1 MLRKQGALLV
11 SVAGEHGEPA
21 PLARVQIAG
30 ASMWPARAT
39 DTAPDGTVRI
49 GGLSAGSYALRATS
63 GALVSATELGVPLA
77 RGEERSVTLRLL
89 PGVFASARVVDG
101 DAADAPPVPRA
112 RVTLVEGGLSPFPL
126 EGLADAT
133 GSIRLG
139 PIAAG
144 PALLSAQ
151 AEGFVPRDSI
161 DVPAD
166 GRSVTIVMMRAGTV
180 EGRVVDSRGRPVDG
194 ATIEN
199 RRLGA
204 HGGPNRRRPAQADVP
219 SSPVRRESGG
229 LTVADSLGELG
240 VVPGP
245 VPRIPRTFEP
255 PAPAAGAGAA
265 ITSLEEPWVTKDD
278 GTFRAAPASPGRI
291 RVIVRHPEF
300 LEGLSEIATLAPG
313 GAVRVDVVLHEGGTL
328 DGRVVDAGGRSVAG
342 ANVTLAALRGSMERL
357 TRTASDGTFAFAAV
371 PDGVVVTASLGDDVD
386 ARVARKTLEVP
397 DTGRATVT
405 LTLPD
410 ARPPL
415 DVHVGD
421 DRGYP
426 IGAAQVSVASVDP
439 ATPLR
444 TTLFTDG
451 HGDATIAGGRGV
463 SLRLD
468 VTAPGHAERAVQ
480 VARTDTSASVT
491 LDPAETLTGT
501 VRESRSGAPIRGAE
515 VTLYAS
521 GGTGARRTVT
531 DGAGRFTLVDVA
543 AGPARVRI
551 RAPARVTHTESVTVT
566 DPTSHLQDLGAIDL
580 AEEGVV
586 LGTVVDPRGVP
597 VAGARVGKDHVP
609 TYVPA
614 ISRDASFAVT
624 DARGQFRLGGLEDG
638 VITLEAYAPDVGR
651 ARVGGVRVTAGSA
664 ATGVNLRL
672 EAEGGEASSEP
683 ASTGGVAVTLGELSG
698 EPREVVVVAVADGSE
713 AERAGLA
720 AGDVLLAI
728 DGATVRSIGEARA
741 RLSGPVGDDVVIAR
755 RRGEEAEAL
764 RVPRE
769 AVRR

>member
-1 MLRKQGALLV
+1 M
-11 SVAGEHGEPA
+11 
-21 PLARVQIAG
+21 
-30 ASMWPARAT
+30 
-39 DTAPDGTVRI
+39 
-49 GGLSAGSYALRATS
+49 
-63 GALVSATELGVPLA
+63 
-77 RGEERSVTLRLL
+77 
-89 PGVFASARVVDG
+89 
-101 DAADAPPVPRA
+101 
-112 RVTLVEGGLSPFPL
+112 
-126 EGLADAT
+126 
-133 GSIRLG
+133 
-139 PIAAG
+139 
-144 PALLSAQ
+144 
-151 AEGFVPRDSI
+151 
-161 DVPAD
+161 
-166 GRSVTIVMMRAGTV
+166 
-180 EGRVVDSRGRPVDG
+180 
-194 ATIEN
+194 
-199 RRLGA
+199 
-204 HGGPNRRRPAQADVP
+204 
-219 SSPVRRESGG
+219 
-229 LTVADSLGELG
+229 
-240 VVPGP
+240 VPGP